1 METMQNQSN
10 RIPMPFGVRTLMA
23 RVALVVGGIILGL
36 LIAEASVAVFFPQQ
50 VRMASSPTSFF
61 LKYDPD
67 IGWVNKAGA
76 EGVSGTS
83 RDVGSFDVRINRLG
97 YRGREVAVPKPA
109 GVRRIAFLGDSNT
122 FGYGIQEGQRFS
134 DILAGHRPASTEIVN
149 LGVFGYGTE
158 QEAIY
163 LERHALALSPDMVVL
178 AVSAGD
184 LSDVMSSINGGA
196 AKPFCRM
203 IDGRFTMHNIPVP
216 VSTPL
221 LSSSSLKSRAKVF
234 LYRHSHL
241 YRLMLSRII
250 ALNPYMFDTVREMD
264 EKEGFGVMVEIIRG
278 MDRVCREKGILFK
291 VLLISHGEWVA
302 GMKKNPGAVIG
313 YYQPLIGALKSGGV
327 EVIDTT
333 DRFVTWKGEPLFF
346 EKDAVHL
353 TAAGNRLVAELLHK
367 ELFR

>member
-1 METMQNQSN
+1 MTN
-10 RIPMPFGVRTLMA
+10 IFLIVAGLLMGLVIA
-23 RVALVVGGIILGL
+23 EGAVALL
-36 LIAEASVAVFFPQQ
+36 FPQQ

-61 LKYDPD
+61 LTYDPD
-67 IGWVNKAGA
+67 IGWINKAGVD
-76 EGVSGTS
+76 GVSGTV
-83 RDVGSFDVRINRLG
+83 RDVGSFDVRINSIG
-97 YRGREVAVPKPA
+97 YRGKEVVVPKPP

-134 DILAGHRPASTEIVN
+134 DILAAAAPPSTEIVN

-184 LSDVMSSINGGA
+184 LSDVMSSINAGT

-221 LSSSSLKSRAKVF
+221 LSSSSLQSRAKVF
-234 LYRHSHL
+234 LYRYSHL

-278 MDRVCREKGILFK
+278 MDRVCREKGIQFK
-291 VLLISHGEWVA
+291 VLLISHGEWIE

-313 YYQPLIGALKSGGV
+313 YYAPLKAALSASGV
-327 EVIDTT
+327 EVIDTA
-333 DRFVTWKGEPLFF
+333 DSFVSWNGEPLFF

-353 TAAGNRLVAELLHK
+353 SVAGNRLVAELLNK
-367 ELFR
+367 ELLR